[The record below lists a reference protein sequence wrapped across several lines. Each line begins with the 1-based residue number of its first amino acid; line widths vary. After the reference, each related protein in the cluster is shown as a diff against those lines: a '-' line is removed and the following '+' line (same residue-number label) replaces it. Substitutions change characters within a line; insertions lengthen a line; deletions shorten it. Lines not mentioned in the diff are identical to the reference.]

1 MSENR
6 TTIQAKFEQ
15 CLIDGLQ
22 GQPLVN
28 KEGPVLDPETNKIL
42 LVPPDASFL
51 SVVRA
56 YLKDL
61 LDPQSKPK
69 TPEKGTSKGM
79 LAAFEQKLPF
89 NVTRPN

>member
-15 CLIDGLQ
+15 CLLDGLQ

-28 KEGPVLDPETNKIL
+28 KEGPVLDPETQKIL

-61 LDPQSKPK
+61 LDPQAKPK
-69 TPEKGTSKGM
+69 IPETGKSQGM
-79 LAAFEQKLPF
+79 LAQFEKKLPF
-89 NVTRPN
+89 AGRPN